1 MFLLLLPSCP
11 FASAATPL
19 YLSLKH
25 TLLACVKLGGKAAS
39 GEGKARG
46 GNSEAAGLKFALGL
60 ANSSQHVVCVSV
72 GYGLQI
78 WFLICTDLVAR
89 GVDFKGVALVI
100 NFDLPPST
108 AVYIHRIG
116 RTGRAGR
123 AGKVSVF
130 VGSDLAGCVAF
141 SVISTGSL

>member
-1 MFLLLLPSCP
+1 M
-11 FASAATPL
+11 
-19 YLSLKH
+19 
-25 TLLACVKLGGKAAS
+25 GM
-39 GEGKARG
+39 
-46 GNSEAAGLKFALGL
+46 
-60 ANSSQHVVCVSV
+60 
-72 GYGLQI
+72 QI

-123 AGKVSVF
+123 AGKVSGF
-130 VGSDLAGCVAF
+130 VDSDFAGCVPF
-141 SVISTGSL
+141 SVVFTGSP